1 MMFYKIAVC
10 ITFLYLVGCNTTKV
24 QQVEQQIELEQL
36 LNHSLFNKLDTPSE
50 YSIFELPNAEKETFL
65 AYAEKQKQSEIRHDR
80 IIYNYLESNLAN
92 FKYHGDTLTSAQA
105 LKLSQGNCIS
115 LAVLTQ
121 SYAQALGL
129 ETSFQEV
136 TSQPVYAKEN
146 NVVYVAS
153 HFRTRVYAPKVEKK
167 DDNIVEF
174 FRASTLIDYFPT
186 RRSFYSSSADYND
199 LVSKFYSNL
208 AATALADKQLDI
220 AYSLIL
226 QANKY
231 TPNDPELFNIAGI
244 LHRRAGDLQS
254 AKNIYQT
261 ALSNNEISINLI
273 SNYQLLA
280 KKLGDKEL
288 VKELTSQLVN
298 KEKDPY
304 ELLVIAKND
313 LQAGHAHQAKA
324 HLEQAITKAPYI
336 AELYLEL
343 AKVRYQQGNIK
354 QTQTLLEKA
363 IELERD
369 NQKIDVYQAK
379 LLSLQMDK

>member
-24 QQVEQQIELEQL
+24 QQVEQQIELQQL

-50 YSIFELPNAEKETFL
+50 YSIFELPNAEKEKLL
-65 AYAEKQKQSEIRHDR
+65 AYAEKQKQFEVRHDR

-92 FKYHGDTLTSAQA
+92 FKYHGDTLTSAQT
-105 LKLSQGNCIS
+105 LKRSQGNCIS
-115 LAVLTQ
+115 LAILTQ

-136 TSQPVYAKEN
+136 TSKPIYAKEN

-174 FRASTLIDYFPT
+174 FRAGTLIDYFSS

-231 TPNDPELFNIAGI
+231 TPNDPELFNIAGV

-273 SNYQLLA
+273 SNYLLLA

-288 VKELTSQLVN
+288 VKELTSKLVN

-304 ELLVIAKND
+304 ELLVIAKNN
-313 LQAGHAHQAKA
+313 LQEGKVTQAKN
-324 HLEQAITKAPYI
+324 HLESAISKAPYI
-336 AELYLEL
+336 SELYLEL
-343 AKVRYQQGNIK
+343 AKIRYQQGKTK

-363 IELERD
+363 IKYER
-369 NQKIDVYQAK
+369 NSEKLNVYQAK
-379 LLSLQMDK
+379 LASLTKPN